1 LTTDTLKEVLTELTS
16 FRNRYY
22 KSSYGAQSCRWLI
35 KQIREVAD
43 GFDHVSVKEFE
54 HSVSVTYTFTHT

>member
-1 LTTDTLKEVLTELTS
+1 MEETLTEFTN

-22 KSSYGAQSCRWLI
+22 KSKYGAESCRWLI
-35 KQIREVAD
+35 KQIRAVAD

-54 HSVSVTYTFTHT
+54 HSVSRKI